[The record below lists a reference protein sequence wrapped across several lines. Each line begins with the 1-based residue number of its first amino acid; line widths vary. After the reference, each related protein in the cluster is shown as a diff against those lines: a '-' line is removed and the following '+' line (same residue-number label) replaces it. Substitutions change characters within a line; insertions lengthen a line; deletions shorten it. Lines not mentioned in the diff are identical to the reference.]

1 MPDESS
7 HRWNWINAFL
17 TAALNAAIAHSSR
30 TPGQIPETLGE
41 FITDYV
47 KTVRSGLRPP
57 YPAITRKPGELEYI
71 FHLESELWGSDWK
84 HYVRFFATEESRNC
98 QPLQTFHFALAFFT
112 IERCL
117 ALFLPDEKK
126 KWGERGRASRRRDL
140 FGREHGVFSVNC
152 PHCLEA
158 MGPPFFLCAD
168 GKQATAVGTATTV
181 WSKLTQTP
189 VPPELRQFYRATS
202 RYEHFAPIL
211 EAAFVRTHAS
221 HLPKALNKDKKPL
234 PPGTRAWWYDVLWR
248 YSESIR
254 YGHLVPT
261 SEACESP
268 FFWNR
273 SIRWFTSLTITGLLT
288 IAAAAEPSV
297 AGIWESCRR
306 KNPVL
311 GGVFEGVARL

>member
-1 MPDESS
+1 MPDELS

-17 TAALNAAIAHSSR
+17 TAALNAAIAYSSK
-30 TPGQIPETLGE
+30 TPGQIPGTLGE

-47 KTVRSGLRPP
+47 NTARRGLKAPF
-57 YPAITRKPGELEYI
+57 PAITLKPGELEYV

-84 HYVRFFATEESRNC
+84 HYVHFFATKGSRSC

-117 ALFLPDEKK
+117 ALFLPAQQRLSKS
-126 KWGERGRASRRRDL
+126 GRTGRRRDL
-140 FGREHGVFSVNC
+140 FGWEHGVFSVQY
-152 PHCLEA
+152 PHCLEV

-168 GKQATAVGTATTV
+168 RRQANAVGTATTL
-181 WSKLTQTP
+181 WSDLARTP
-189 VPPELRQFYRATS
+189 VPPELQQFYLATS
-202 RYEHFAPIL
+202 RHEHFTQIL
-211 EAAFVRTHAS
+211 ETAFVQARVSYLT
-221 HLPKALNKDKKPL
+221 KALPRRGKKRL

-254 YGHLVPT
+254 YGDLVPT
-261 SEACESP
+261 SEACQRP

-273 SIRWFTSLTITGLLT
+273 SVRWFTSLTITGLLT
-288 IAAAAEPSV
+288 IAAESEPSV
-297 AGIWESCRR
+297 RNIWESCRR

>member
-1 MPDESS
+1 MPCESIR
-7 HRWNWINAFL
+7 RWNWINAFL
-17 TAALNAAIAHSSR
+17 AAALNATMEYCNNAPRNDLTFQEFISNYVNLVR
-30 TPGQIPETLGE
+30 DRLRCPFPDVTFELGE
-41 FITDYV
+41 LAYV
-47 KTVRSGLRPP
+47 FQ
-57 YPAITRKPGELEYI
+57 LEG
-71 FHLESELWGSDWK
+71 ELWGSDWEI
-84 HYVRFFATEESRNC
+84 YTSLFPTEEHERR
-98 QPLQTFHFALAFFT
+98 QPLQTFHLVLAFFT

-117 ALFLPDEKK
+117 AAFQPP
-126 KWGERGRASRRRDL
+126 ERKANTGRKGRRRDL
-140 FGREHGVFSVNC
+140 FGLELGVFSVSC

-211 EAAFVRTHAS
+211 KAAFVRTHAS